1 MLTRKQL
8 DGWNNGDEREIR
20 HTTPG
25 SPRFLICTSVVDG
38 GPRNGEPGPSIASSW
53 MLRRPGPNTDRDRAG
68 AVNKRAPEMTGHQEG
83 VCMASMK
90 KEEARRAVLS
100 EYDRWAK
107 KHPTTPS

>member
-38 GPRNGEPGPSIASSW
+38 GPRNGEPGPKIAIW
-53 MLRRPGPNTDRDRAG
+53 FATAEEYEQLD
-68 AVNKRAPEMTGHQEG
+68 
-83 VCMASMK
+83 ASPS
-90 KEEARRAVLS
+90 RS
-100 EYDRWAK
+100 E
-107 KHPTTPS
+107 H